1 MFKEMLMQDTTGD
14 IKMQIREYMRWF
26 PKVPRFEMLTLFMDD
41 KEKQDI
47 KAVCSAVDV
56 NWGL

>member
-1 MFKEMLMQDTTGD
+1 MQDTTGD

-41 KEKQDI
+41 KEKQDL